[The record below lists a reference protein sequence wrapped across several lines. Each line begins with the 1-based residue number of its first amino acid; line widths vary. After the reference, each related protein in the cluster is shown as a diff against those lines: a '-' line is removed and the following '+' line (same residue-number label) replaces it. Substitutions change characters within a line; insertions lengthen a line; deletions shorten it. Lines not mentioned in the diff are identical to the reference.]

1 MLFSSLV
8 SFFALAA
15 VGVDAHG
22 YVKQIVANGKL
33 YTGGV
38 PGETNPASPI
48 RSISTIDPYKD
59 PKGAGIT
66 CGLNA
71 KAGKMVAPVAA
82 GSKITLQWIEHIKQL
97 WPHEMGSM
105 ITYMAKVPA
114 GQTADKV
121 DPKNLDFFKI
131 QQTGQKGKGQLKWF
145 LEDQMKPN
153 TDYTVN
159 VPKNI
164 PNGDYIM
171 RHEIIALH
179 LADKKGGAEFYTSCF
194 QLKVSG
200 GTGSGSPGPTAKFP
214 GAYSATDPGIFTP
227 KVFDKGF
234 NYQFPGPAIP
244 SFVAGASS
252 NNVTNVSS
260 SATPTKSTKSVKPTS
275 TPVSG
280 TVDPVDDDCE
290 DDDQDPTVTESA
302 PVPAPTDDDCTD
314 EEPDVSEPATTT
326 ATKSATKSAKPTA
339 TGKTHNGYRRVQ
351 AAARGW
357 GSRMERRFVG
367 SSSS

>member
-22 YVKQIVANGKL
+22 YVRQIVANGKL

-38 PGETNPASPI
+38 PGETHPASPI
-48 RSISTIDPYKD
+48 RSISTINPYKD
-59 PKGAGIT
+59 PKGAGQT
-66 CGLNA
+66 CGQGA
-71 KAGKMVAPVAA
+71 KAGSMVAPVTA
-82 GSKITLQWIEHIKQL
+82 GSKMTLQWVEHIKQA

-145 LEDQMKPN
+145 LEDQMKFN

-179 LADKKGGAEFYTSCF
+179 LADKKGGAEFYASCF
-194 QLKVSG
+194 QMRVTG
-200 GTGSGSPGPTAKFP
+200 GTGSGSIAPTAKFP

-234 NYQFPGPAIP
+234 NYQFPGPAMP

-252 NNVTNVSS
+252 NATNVSS
-260 SATPTKSTKSVKPTS
+260 PATPSKSVKPTPTS
-275 TPVSG
+275 VAAPVE
-280 TVDPVDDDCE
+280 DDCQ
-290 DDDQDPTVTESA
+290 DD
-302 PVPAPTDDDCTD
+302 D